1 MSLTRDIIKIQVVKP
16 ALESVGD
23 FDGDFEE
30 FSFNNFQPTYQSVF
44 LEKIKT
50 NIQSIP
56 VTDGDTTYNQYMY
69 DVILNP
75 TIFSGWTIVKDCID
89 YVSTNYSTGPR

>member
-1 MSLTRDIIKIQVVKP
+1 MSLTRDVIKIQVVKP

-56 VTDGDTTYNQYMY
+56 VTDGDTTLSKHAKY
-69 DVILNP
+69 
-75 TIFSGWTIVKDCID
+75 IFL
-89 YVSTNYSTGPR
+89 